1 MCADRQYSG
10 AVSGVM
16 NMFGNA
22 GGAIVPIVVGIIV
35 GTTGNYFWALML
47 FVGLALLTGFLPA
60 LINFSKKIGV
70 A

>member
-1 MCADRQYSG
+1 
-10 AVSGVM
+10 M